1 MIDIHCHILPGID
14 DGPQTL
20 EEAVAMA
27 RIAAQDGVSQIVAA
41 PHVRQ
46 GVYKPT
52 VEQILTKT
60 AELADALE
68 EADVSV
74 ELIPAMDV
82 HIELDLL
89 DRLVDGDLLTLG
101 GDMRY
106 VLLELPNI
114 RVPSQIESL
123 FQQCLMKRFVPIL
136 THPER
141 VLEIQNHLER
151 LEHWVN
157 MGVLVQVTA
166 MSLTGGF
173 GKKVQRAARTMV
185 ECRLCHLIASEGH
198 SSDRHPPVLSSA
210 VEVAAGILGEEAA
223 LEMVTETP
231 AKILAGEFVEPPE
244 PIAPE
249 PKRWWRSFH
258 RTLKFT
264 GGCRQTHC

>member
-14 DGPQTL
+14 DGPKTL
-20 EEAVAMA
+20 EEAVSMA
-27 RIAAQDGVSQIVAA
+27 RIAARDGISQIVAA
-41 PHVRQ
+41 PHLRQ
-46 GVYKPT
+46 GVYEPT
-52 VEQILTKT
+52 VEQVLTKT
-60 AELADALE
+60 AELANALE

-89 DRLVDGDLLTLG
+89 DRLVSGDLLTLG
-101 GDMRY
+101 GDTRY

-123 FQQCLMKRFVPIL
+123 FEQCLLKRFVPIL

-157 MGVLVQVTA
+157 MGVLVQITA

-173 GKKVQRAARTMV
+173 GKKAQRTARRMV
-185 ECRLCHLIASEGH
+185 ECRLCHLIASEAH
-198 SSDRHPPVLSSA
+198 SSDRHPPVLSDV
-210 VEVAAGILGEEAA
+210 VEVAADILSEEAA
-223 LEMVTETP
+223 LEMVTQLP
-231 AKILAGEFVEPPE
+231 ARIIAGEFVNPPE

-249 PKRWWRSFH
+249 HKRWWR
-258 RTLKFT
+258 RT
-264 GGCRQTHC
+264 RQLRPFC